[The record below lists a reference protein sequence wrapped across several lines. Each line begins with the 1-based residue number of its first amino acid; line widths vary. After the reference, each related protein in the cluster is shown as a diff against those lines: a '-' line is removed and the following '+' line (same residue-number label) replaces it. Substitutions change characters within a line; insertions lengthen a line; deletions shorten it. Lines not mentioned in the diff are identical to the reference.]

1 MGETMSSRSTL
12 TDEELKAAISGLRR
26 KLSREPSL
34 EEMADAFNAPTNLI
48 AVKLT
53 ELRDKRL

>member
-1 MGETMSSRSTL
+1 MISRSTL

-34 EEMADAFNAPTNLI
+34 EEMSDAFNAPTTLI
-48 AVKLT
+48 AARLN
-53 ELRDKRL
+53 ELRQDRRNS